1 MISIFEIVVRYAD
14 NCGVNDR
21 ERYFLNQPRRV
32 PLGFEAYAGD
42 RQFATTLARG
52 LELLRCFSASDVQLS
67 NGELAERTGLPRPTI
82 SRLTYTL
89 VILGYLRPSAKYGKY
104 QLGSALISATYP
116 LMASIGLRQ
125 HARPLMNALADE
137 TGGDVSMGIR
147 DRLNIVLVETSR
159 SRSRARAS
167 GALADTGL
175 SLPIAGSAIGRAW
188 LAGCNAAT
196 REAVLNEIRVKT
208 PEDWAR
214 YERPIRQAFKD
225 VAALG
230 FCVVEGDL
238 VSQIQA
244 VGVPYGLGQ
253 NGEFLAFNC
262 AFAQPPAHARGRPWL
277 REEVGPRLLA
287 MVGQLREQRG

>member
-1 MISIFEIVVRYAD
+1 MSDRP
-14 NCGVNDR
+14 GNDR

-52 LELLRCFSASDVQLS
+52 LELLRCFSATDVQLS
-67 NGELAERTGLPRPTI
+67 NAELAERTGLPRPTI

-137 TGGDVSMGIR
+137 TGGDVSMGLR

-159 SRSRARAS
+159 SRARVRAA

-175 SLPIAGSAIGRAW
+175 SMPIAGSAIGRAW
-188 LAGCNAAT
+188 LAGVDAAT
-196 REAVLNEIRVKT
+196 RDGLLNEIRVKT

-214 YERPIRQAFKD
+214 YESPIRQALQD
-225 VAALG
+225 VAGHG
-230 FCVVEGDL
+230 FCAVDGDL
-238 VSQIQA
+238 VTQIQA
-244 VGVPYGLGQ
+244 VGVPYGPSAS
-253 NGEFLAFNC
+253 GEFLVFNC
-262 AFAQPPAHARGRPWL
+262 AFARPPPGTRGTSWL
-277 REEVGPRLLA
+277 RQDVGPKLLS
-287 MVGQLREQRG
+287 MVQQLREQGG

>member
-1 MISIFEIVVRYAD
+1 M
-14 NCGVNDR
+14 NDR

-52 LELLRCFSASDVQLS
+52 LELLRCFSAAEVQLS
-67 NGELAERTGLPRPTI
+67 NAELAARTGLPRPTI

-89 VILGYLRPSAKYGKY
+89 VILGYLRHSPKYGKY

-125 HARPLMNALADE
+125 HARPLMNGLADE

-159 SRSRARAS
+159 SRTRFRAS

-175 SLPIAGSAIGRAW
+175 SLPLAGSAIGRAW
-188 LAGCNAAT
+188 LAGCDHAT
-196 REAVLNEIRVKT
+196 RAAVLNEIRVKT
-208 PEDWAR
+208 PDDWGRFEHA
-214 YERPIRQAFKD
+214 IRQAIAD
-225 VAALG
+225 VNDHG
-230 FCVVEGDL
+230 FCAVDGDL
-238 VSQIQA
+238 VHQIRA
-244 VGVPYGLGQ
+244 VGVPYGMTPA
-253 NGEFLAFNC
+253 GEFVVFNC
-262 AFAQPPAHARGRPWL
+262 AFAGPVPPDRGAQWL
-277 REEVGPRLLA
+277 RTDVGPRLTA
-287 MVGQLREQRG
+287 MVRQLREYRI

>member
-1 MISIFEIVVRYAD
+1 M
-14 NCGVNDR
+14 NDR

-32 PLGFEAYAGD
+32 PLGFESYAGD

-67 NGELAERTGLPRPTI
+67 NAELAERTGLPRPTI

-159 SRSRARAS
+159 SRTRVRAG

-188 LAGCNAAT
+188 LAGVDAAT
-196 REAVLNEIRVKT
+196 RDTVLNEIRVKT
-208 PEDWAR
+208 PQDWDR
-214 YERPIRQAFKD
+214 YEAPIRQALQD
-225 VAALG
+225 VAAQG
-230 FCVVEGDL
+230 FCAVDGDL
-238 VSQIQA
+238 VTQIQA
-244 VGVPYGLGQ
+244 VGVPYGLTAS
-253 NGEFLAFNC
+253 GEFLVFNC
-262 AFAQPPAHARGRPWL
+262 AFARPPAGTQGAPWL
-277 REEVGPRLLA
+277 RQDIGPKLLA
-287 MVGQLREQRG
+287 MVLQLKEQRG